1 MDLQVLR
8 DKIDATDKGI
18 VSLIAERHSYA
29 EMIGMYKKQNNMPL
43 FQPEREAMLI
53 SSVRTQAKDLNIDPD
68 AIEKIFRV
76 IMDDSKRVQNNIL

>member
-8 DKIDATDKGI
+8 EKIDTVDKQL

-29 EMIGMYKKQNNMPL
+29 RMIGMYKRQNNMPL

-53 SSVRTQAKDLNIDPD
+53 SSVRAEAKDLGVDPEI
-68 AIEKIFRV
+68 IEKIFRL
-76 IMDDSKRVQNNIL
+76 IMDDSKRVQNDIA